1 MTAIV
6 HKYDIFQVRKT
17 KRIMLLEMG
26 GRNLPFSRGRPY
38 NLGENTMDVSIQE
51 PQLHP
56 PPPSGESNMPAAGIV
71 LSQQSGRNRFQLVVS
86 PSF

>member
-1 MTAIV
+1 LSDLFKA
-6 HKYDIFQVRKT
+6 KKNALPFQ
-17 KRIMLLEMG
+17 RIMG
-26 GRNLPFSRGRPY
+26 A
-38 NLGENTMDVSIQE
+38 NTMDVSIQE